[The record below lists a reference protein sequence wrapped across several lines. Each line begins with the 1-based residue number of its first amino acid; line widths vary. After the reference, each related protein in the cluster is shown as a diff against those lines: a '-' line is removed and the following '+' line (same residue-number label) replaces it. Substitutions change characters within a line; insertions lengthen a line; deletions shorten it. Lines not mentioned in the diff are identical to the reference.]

1 MVARNLL
8 PVVCVIALLLLP
20 ASQGAAAEVAAG
32 ADPCVLRSDLTM
44 GTRPIMLKGLSGVRV
59 IVSEMLRWNLDPA
72 RDSLLAGIEQVLVG
86 GGVRVL
92 SEAECARTPGN
103 PTLRVRMAYV
113 EKEPKVILELE
124 ERACLIRSPQV
135 CIPVTNFRLEGSYRV
150 RPASSRARTL
160 PEDPD
165 SARVLMQGEESRCM
179 RAEAEM
185 LESIGRELAQRF
197 VAAYRNENPN

>member
-1 MVARNLL
+1 MF
-8 PVVCVIALLLLP
+8 
-20 ASQGAAAEVAAG
+20 
-32 ADPCVLRSDLTM
+32 RSDLTM

-72 RDSLLAGIEQVLVG
+72 RDSLLAGVEQVLAA

-92 SEAECARTPGN
+92 SEAECAGAPGN
-103 PTLRVRMAYV
+103 PTLRVRMGYM

-135 CIPVTNFRLEGSYRV
+135 CIPVTNFRLEGSYIV
-150 RPASSRARTL
+150 RPPPSRARKL
-160 PEDPD
+160 PDDPD
-165 SARVLMQGEESRCM
+165 SARVLVQGEESRCM
-179 RAEAEM
+179 REEAEM

-197 VAAYRNENPN
+197 VAAYRKENPN